1 MNLIMSKQRCE
12 ESESIAVHIEE
23 RRGMKRSTYSLIS
36 TGINM
41 LMGSLC
47 STNYSIYLR
56 QFLVTIRLPI
66 VP

>member
-23 RRGMKRSTYSLIS
+23 RRGMKRNTYSLIS